1 MPDRPVTTAK
11 LQEIFRVVFSLPAG
25 SDVTTL
31 RQGGEINWDS
41 LAHVTLIAAIE
52 SEFNITLE
60 PAEALRMT
68 GYRETEALLQQKGL

>member
-1 MPDRPVTTAK
+1 MPLSPASTAK

-25 SDVTTL
+25 SDVSSL
-31 RQGGEINWDS
+31 RQGGDVNWDS

-52 SEFNITLE
+52 SEFNITME